1 MSATAAGP
9 GPSTRP
15 TSPPHDRW
23 QPGWGEAWLTVAAIF
38 AVALAVRAITAAG
51 ITFPIPEDT
60 TYYWGVARNLVEG
73 RGLVTDAIWTY
84 HTPPLVFPRPAF
96 EIWLPFPTFLAAIP
110 MAIFGTGY
118 DAASVASV
126 LVGTIVP
133 VLAWRVA
140 ADVAAEHHLPPS
152 RARTLAVGAGLTA
165 AVYLPLVLHGSLL
178 DSTALFTVFAVGAC
192 LLMVRLRHE
201 PRGARLLDARLLG
214 LGVMLGLGALTR
226 NEVLWLALVWAALV
240 VWPPLWR
247 GPHLGRVVR
256 LRLLVVPAVIAL
268 AIVAPWLVRNWV
280 VFGNPLPG
288 QAIGNALYVT
298 GYDVFAWADPPTLS
312 RYLAQGLPALIED
325 RVIGLAHNL
334 VNVLLFPGFPVALIG
349 LVALPWSGQA
359 HALRPLVLLSLVT
372 FLVTALVFPVTTTW
386 GTFLH
391 GAGPAHVLLVV
402 SAGMGLDRLIVRI
415 GRVRG
420 WTRPVAWL
428 GPTLAIGASL
438 LMTLVVLP
446 AYGVSSRDVAL
457 RYSTLAAQFEAIGEP
472 LDTRGPVITNYPIFL
487 AEAERVDSLALPA
500 ESPES
505 VLDLAAAFPGT
516 RTLIVTGDWGRWPAI
531 LDADEPGAECFH
543 ELELP
548 DPDDPAAAESVADTR
563 VFDIA
568 CP

>member
-1 MSATAAGP
+1 MDGAPVSVSPASPAAHASP
-9 GPSTRP
+9 GHWRP
-15 TSPPHDRW
+15 GRR
-23 QPGWGEAWLTVAAIF
+23 EAWLTAALVF
-38 AVALAVRAITAAG
+38 AIALAVRAITAAG

-60 TYYWGVARNLVEG
+60 AYYWGVARNLVEG
-73 RGLVTDAIWTY
+73 RGLVSDAIWTY
-84 HTPPLVFPRPAF
+84 HTPPLAFPRPAF
-96 EIWLPFPTFLAAIP
+96 EIWLPLPAFLAAIP
-110 MAIFGTGY
+110 MAILGTGY

-126 LVGTIVP
+126 LVGAIVP

-140 ADVAAEHHLPPS
+140 ADIAAEHHLPPG
-152 RARTLAVGAGLTA
+152 RARTLAIGVGLTA

-178 DSTALFTVFAVGAC
+178 DSTAIFTVLAVGAC

-201 PRGARLLDARLLG
+201 PRGARLLDPRLLG

-226 NEVLWLALVWAALV
+226 NEVIWLALVWAALV
-240 VWPPLWR
+240 LWPSLWR

-256 LRLLVVPAVIAL
+256 LRLLVAPAVIAL
-268 AIVAPWLVRNWV
+268 VIVAPWLVRNWA

-298 GYDVFAWADPPTLS
+298 GYDVFAWADPPTLA
-312 RYLAQGLPALIED
+312 RYLAQGLPALVED
-325 RVIGLAHNL
+325 RIIGFAHNL

-349 LVALPWSGQA
+349 LLALPWSGRA

-391 GAGPAHVLLVV
+391 GAGPAQVLLVV

-438 LMTLVVLP
+438 LMTIVVLP
-446 AYGVSSRDVAL
+446 SYGASSRDVAL
-457 RYSTLAAQFEAIGEP
+457 RYDTLARQFDAIGDP
-472 LDTRGPVITNYPIFL
+472 LAARGPIITNYPIFL
-487 AEAERVDSLALPA
+487 AEADRVQALALPV
-500 ESPES
+500 EPPES

-516 RTLIVTGDWGRWPAI
+516 RTLIVTGDWGRWPAV
-531 LDADEPGAECFH
+531 LDTDAPGSECFH

-548 DPDDPAAAESVADTR
+548 VPSDPAASASVADTR
-563 VFDIA
+563 AFAIS